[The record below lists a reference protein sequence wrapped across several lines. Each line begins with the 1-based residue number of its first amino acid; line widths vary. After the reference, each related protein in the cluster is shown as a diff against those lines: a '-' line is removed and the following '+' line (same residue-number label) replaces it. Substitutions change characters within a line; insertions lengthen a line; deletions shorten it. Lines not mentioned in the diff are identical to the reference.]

1 MKKSKP
7 KPSTPPGTNS
17 FGRTYEEQMDFERSQ
32 RAKNVKDTNP
42 MLDFIKSGI
51 KSSTKPALKKGETF
65 KVMKGSPNM
74 AKRVAL
80 KKKMGK

>member
-7 KPSTPPGTNS
+7 TPSTPPGRNS
-17 FGRTYEEQMDFERSQ
+17 FGRTYEEQMDFESSQ
-32 RAKNVKDTNP
+32 RAKNIGKGEKNIFE
-42 MLDFIKSGI
+42 MI
-51 KSSTKPALKKGETF
+51 STKKPALKKGETL

>member
-17 FGRTYEEQMDFERSQ
+17 FGRTYEEQSDYESSMRSKNIKDKDLMDKIFE
-32 RAKNVKDTNP
+32 KK
-42 MLDFIKSGI
+42 
-51 KSSTKPALKKGETF
+51 KPLKKGETF

-74 AKRVAL
+74 AKRMAL

>member
-17 FGRTYEEQMDFERSQ
+17 SGRTYEEQMDFERSE
-32 RAKNVKDTNP
+32 RAKNIGKGEKNLVEQI
-42 MLDFIKSGI
+42 F
-51 KSSTKPALKKGETF
+51 TKKTPLKKGETF

-74 AKRVAL
+74 AKRMAL

>member
-17 FGRTYEEQMDFERSQ
+17 FGRTYEEQTAYENEQKR
-32 RAKNVKDTNP
+32 KNIEKNEKNLVEQI
-42 MLDFIKSGI
+42 F
-51 KSSTKPALKKGETF
+51 TKKTPLKKGQTF

-74 AKRVAL
+74 AKRMAL